1 MSVQTYLGPGA
12 SARPARPRRPWRSP
26 LLALGVL
33 LATLLVGLIG
43 LAPLLGAADP
53 TQTRPAMRLQPPGAA
68 AWLGT
73 DRYGRD
79 VLARVL
85 HGGRITLLVSI
96 TALGL
101 VVVLGLGLGVLAGY
115 LGGWV
120 DRLIS
125 GLIDLLLAF
134 PSTVLALVVA
144 GLFGAGLSNLLLA
157 LVSVWWVG
165 FARIARSSVLAVKH
179 TPMIEAARAL
189 GAPTRSILWGEILPR
204 ALGPVLVLAT
214 LELGHLVLT
223 IAGLSYLG
231 LGAQPPSPEWGAM
244 LADARAF
251 AGRAPHLLLAPAG
264 AVLLTVL
271 ALNCLGEGLRD
282 RLEPPALP
290 GSEPR

>member
-1 MSVQTYLGPGA
+1 MSVQPHPAL
-12 SARPARPRRPWRSP
+12 ARIARSDRQRRPWRSP
-26 LLALGVL
+26 LFAIGAL
-33 LATLLVGLIG
+33 LAALLIG
-43 LAPLLGAADP
+43 AVVLGPALIGHDPAAA
-53 TQTRPAMRLQPPGAA
+53 RPAMRLQPPGAA
-68 AWLGT
+68 AWLGA

-85 HGGRITLLVSI
+85 HGGRLTLLVSAA
-96 TALGL
+96 ALGL

-120 DRLIS
+120 DRLVS

-144 GLFGAGLSNLLLA
+144 GLFGAGLGNLLLA

-165 FARIARSSVLAVKH
+165 FARIARSSVLAVKP
-179 TPMIEAARAL
+179 TLVIEAARAL
-189 GAPTRSILWGEILPR
+189 GAPTRSILWGEIVPR

-244 LADARAF
+244 LADGRAF

-282 RLEPPALP
+282 QLEPPAQP
-290 GSEPR
+290 WSEQP